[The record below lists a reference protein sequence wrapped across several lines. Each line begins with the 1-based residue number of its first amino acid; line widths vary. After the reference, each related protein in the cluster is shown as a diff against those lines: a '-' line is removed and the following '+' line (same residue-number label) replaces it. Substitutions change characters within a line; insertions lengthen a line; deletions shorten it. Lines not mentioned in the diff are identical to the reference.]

1 MQFDQLK
8 RREFITLLG
17 GAAAAWPLGVGAQQA
32 AMPVI
37 GFLGGGSPDAF
48 AHVVDAFRQGL
59 YETGFAEGQNVTIEY
74 RWAEGQYDWLPAL
87 VADLIRQKPA
97 VIVAT
102 GGDVGVRAAKKAAT
116 AIPIVFTSGSDPV
129 AAGFVS
135 SLNRPGGNVT
145 GVSLFV
151 SVLEGKKLELL
162 RELVPMAAVIGF
174 LVNPNNPRADVDTAD
189 MQAAAR
195 ALGKLLLILK
205 ADGEHDF
212 DAVFTNLAQQR
223 VDALVVH
230 TEPFFLSRRDH
241 LVELAA
247 RHSIPT
253 IYGLREFAA
262 AGGLISYGTKL
273 SDSYRQVGIYTGKIL
288 KGEKPADLPVM
299 QPTKFEFVINLKA
312 AKALGLTVPTS
323 LLVRADE
330 VIE

>member
-1 MQFDQLK
+1 
-8 RREFITLLG
+8 
-17 GAAAAWPLGVGAQQA
+17 
-32 AMPVI
+32 MPVI

-74 RWAEGQYDWLPAL
+74 RWAEGQYDRLPAL

-135 SLNRPGGNVT
+135 SLNRPGDNVT

-247 RHSIPT
+247 RYSIPT

>member
-1 MQFDQLK
+1 VK
-8 RREFITLLG
+8 RRDFITLLG
-17 GAAAAWPLGVGAQQA
+17 GAAAAWPLAARAQQPA
-32 AMPVI
+32 KLPII
-37 GFLGGGSPDAF
+37 GFLGGGSAEAF
-48 AHVVDAFRQGL
+48 AHVVAAFGQGL

-74 RWAEGQYDWLPAL
+74 RWAEGQYDRLPAL
-87 VADLIRQKPA
+87 VAELVGRPVV

-102 GGDVGVRAAKKAAT
+102 GGDVGVRAAKKAT
-116 AIPIVFTSGSDPV
+116 TTIPIVFTSGSDPV

-151 SVLEGKKLELL
+151 SVLEVKKLDLL
-162 RELVPMAAVIGF
+162 RELVPTAAVIAF
-174 LVNPNNPRADVDTAD
+174 LLNPSNPRAGVDTAD

-195 ALGKLLLILK
+195 ALGKQLLIFEV
-205 ADGEHDF
+205 DREHDF
-212 DAVFTNLAQQR
+212 GAVFTSLAQQR

-288 KGEKPADLPVM
+288 KGEKPADLPIM
-299 QPTKFEFVINLKA
+299 QPTKFELVINLKT
-312 AKALGLTVPTS
+312 AKALGLDVPTS
-323 LLVRADE
+323 LLARADE

>member
-1 MQFDQLK
+1 VK
-8 RREFITLLG
+8 RREFITLIG
-17 GAAAAWPLGVGAQQA
+17 GAAAAWPLA
-32 AMPVI
+32 ARAEQPMMPVI
-37 GFLGGGSPDAF
+37 GFLGGGAPDAF
-48 AHVVDAFRQGL
+48 AHVVGAFRQGL

-74 RWAEGQYDWLPAL
+74 RWAEGQYDRLPEL
-87 VADLIRQKPA
+87 VAELVGRPVV

-102 GGDVGVRAAKKAAT
+102 GGDVGVRAAKEAT
-116 AIPIVFTSGSDPV
+116 TALPIVFTSGSDPV

-135 SLNRPGGNVT
+135 SLNRPGGNLT

-151 SVLEGKKLELL
+151 SVLEVKKLDLL
-162 RELVPMAAVIGF
+162 RELVPTAAVIGF
-174 LVNPNNPRADVDTAD
+174 LLNPNNPRADVDTAD

-195 ALGKLLLILK
+195 ALGKQLLILK
-205 ADGEHDF
+205 AGSENDL
-212 DAVFTNLAQQR
+212 DAVLTNLAQQR

-288 KGEKPADLPVM
+288 KGEKPVDLPVV
-299 QPTKFEFVINLKA
+299 QPTKFEFVINLKT
-312 AKALGLTVPTS
+312 AKALGLEVPST
-323 LLVRADE
+323 LLARADE

>member
-1 MQFDQLK
+1 MS

-17 GAAAAWPLGVGAQQA
+17 GAVTAWPLGVGAQQA

-74 RWAEGQYDWLPAL
+74 RWAEGQYDRLPAL

-135 SLNRPGGNVT
+135 SLNRPGGNLT

-151 SVLEGKKLELL
+151 SVLEVKKLDLL
-162 RELVPMAAVIGF
+162 RELVPTAAVIGF
-174 LVNPNNPRADVDTAD
+174 LLNPNNPRADVDTAD

-205 ADGEHDF
+205 ADGEYDF

-273 SDSYRQVGIYTGKIL
+273 SDSYRQVGIYTGRIL

>member
-1 MQFDQLK
+1 MR

-17 GAAAAWPLGVGAQQA
+17 SAAAAWPLGVGAQQA

-135 SLNRPGGNVT
+135 SLNRPGGNLT

-151 SVLEGKKLELL
+151 SVLEVKKLDLL
-162 RELVPMAAVIGF
+162 RELVPTAAVIGF
-174 LVNPNNPRADVDTAD
+174 LLNPNNPRADVDTAD

-230 TEPFFLSRRDH
+230 TEPFFLSRRDQ

-247 RHSIPT
+247 RYSIPT

-288 KGEKPADLPVM
+288 KGEKPVDLPVV
-299 QPTKFEFVINLKA
+299 QPTKFEFVIDLKT
-312 AKALGLTVPTS
+312 AKALGLEVPST
-323 LLVRADE
+323 LLARADE

>member
-1 MQFDQLK
+1 MK

-17 GAAAAWPLGVGAQQA
+17 GAVTAWPLGVGAQQA

-74 RWAEGQYDWLPAL
+74 RWAEGQYDRLPAL
-87 VADLIRQKPA
+87 VADLIRQKSA

-102 GGDVGVRAAKKAAT
+102 GGDVGVRAAKEAT
-116 AIPIVFTSGSDPV
+116 TALPIVFTSGSDPV

-288 KGEKPADLPVM
+288 KGEKPVDLPVV

>member
-1 MQFDQLK
+1 MK

-17 GAAAAWPLGVGAQQA
+17 GAVAAWPLAAGAQQA

-48 AHVVDAFRQGL
+48 AHVVNAFRQGL

-74 RWAEGQYDWLPAL
+74 RWAEGQYDRLPAL

-247 RHSIPT
+247 RYSIPT

>member
-1 MQFDQLK
+1 MK

-17 GAAAAWPLGVGAQQA
+17 GAVAWPVTARAQQA

-48 AHVVDAFRQGL
+48 AHVVNAFRQGL

-74 RWAEGQYDWLPAL
+74 RWAEGQYDRLPAL

-273 SDSYRQVGIYTGKIL
+273 SDSYRQVGIYTGRIL

>member
-1 MQFDQLK
+1 MSVIR

-17 GAAAAWPLGVGAQQA
+17 GAAAWPLAVGAQQA

-74 RWAEGQYDWLPAL
+74 RWAEGQYDRLPAL
-87 VADLIRQKPA
+87 VADLIRQKSA

-247 RHSIPT
+247 RYSIPT

-273 SDSYRQVGIYTGKIL
+273 SDSYRQVGIYTGRIL

>member
-1 MQFDQLK
+1 MK

-17 GAAAAWPLGVGAQQA
+17 GAVAWPVTARAQQA

-48 AHVVDAFRQGL
+48 AHVVNAFRQGL

-74 RWAEGQYDWLPAL
+74 RWAEGQYDRLPAL

-174 LVNPNNPRADVDTAD
+174 FVNLNNPRADVDTAD

-253 IYGLREFAA
+253 IYGLCEFAA

-273 SDSYRQVGIYTGKIL
+273 SDSYRQVGIYTGRIL

>member
-1 MQFDQLK
+1 MK

-17 GAAAAWPLGVGAQQA
+17 GAVTAWPLGVGAQQA

-74 RWAEGQYDWLPAL
+74 RWAEGQYDRLPAL

-162 RELVPMAAVIGF
+162 RELAPMAAVIGF

-247 RHSIPT
+247 RYSIPT

>member
-1 MQFDQLK
+1 MK

-17 GAAAAWPLGVGAQQA
+17 GAATMWSVAARAQQPG
-32 AMPVI
+32 MPVI

-48 AHVVDAFRQGL
+48 AHVVAAFRQGL

-74 RWAEGQYDWLPAL
+74 RWAEGQYDRLPAL

-102 GGDVGVRAAKKAAT
+102 GGDVGVRAAKKAT
-116 AIPIVFTSGSDPV
+116 TTIPIVFTSGSDPV

-162 RELVPMAAVIGF
+162 RELVPTAAVIGF
-174 LVNPNNPRADVDTAD
+174 LLNPNNPRADVDTAD

-195 ALGKLLLILK
+195 ALGKQLVILK
-205 ADGEHDF
+205 AGSENDF
-212 DAVFTNLAQQR
+212 DAVLTNLAQQP

-247 RHSIPT
+247 RYSIPT

-288 KGEKPADLPVM
+288 KGEKPADLPV
-299 QPTKFEFVINLKA
+299 QAPTKYELVINLKTA
-312 AKALGLTVPTS
+312 RALGLDVPPS
-323 LLVRADE
+323 ILARADE

>member
-1 MQFDQLK
+1 MR

-17 GAAAAWPLGVGAQQA
+17 SAAAAWPLGVGAQQA

-48 AHVVDAFRQGL
+48 AHVVNAFRQGL

-74 RWAEGQYDWLPAL
+74 RWAEGQYDRLPAL

-102 GGDVGVRAAKKAAT
+102 GGDVGVRAAKKAT
-116 AIPIVFTSGSDPV
+116 TTIPIVFTSGSDPV

-151 SVLEGKKLELL
+151 SVLEVKKLDLL
-162 RELVPMAAVIGF
+162 RELVPTAAVIGF
-174 LVNPNNPRADVDTAD
+174 LLNPNNPRADVDTAD

-273 SDSYRQVGIYTGKIL
+273 SDSYRQVGIYTGRIL

>member
-1 MQFDQLK
+1 MFGMR

-17 GAAAAWPLGVGAQQA
+17 GAVAWPVTARAQQA

-48 AHVVDAFRQGL
+48 AHVVNAFRQGL

-74 RWAEGQYDWLPAL
+74 RWAEGQYDRLPAL
-87 VADLIRQKPA
+87 VADLIRQKSA

-273 SDSYRQVGIYTGKIL
+273 SDSYRQVGIYTGRIL

>member
-1 MQFDQLK
+1 MFSM
-8 RREFITLLG
+8 RRRAFITLLG
-17 GAAAAWPLGVGAQQA
+17 GAAGWPLVARAQQA

-48 AHVVDAFRQGL
+48 AHVVNAFRQGL

-74 RWAEGQYDWLPAL
+74 RWAEGQYDRLPAL

-223 VDALVVH
+223 VDALGVH

-288 KGEKPADLPVM
+288 KGEKPVDLPVV
-299 QPTKFEFVINLKA
+299 QPTKFEFVINLKT
-312 AKALGLTVPTS
+312 AKALGLEVPAT
-323 LLVRADE
+323 LLARADE

>member
-1 MQFDQLK
+1 VK
-8 RREFITLLG
+8 RRDFITLLG
-17 GAAAAWPLGVGAQQA
+17 GAAAAWPLAARAQQPA
-32 AMPVI
+32 KLPII
-37 GFLGGGSPDAF
+37 GFLGGGSAEAF
-48 AHVVDAFRQGL
+48 AHVVAAFGQGL

-74 RWAEGQYDWLPAL
+74 RWAEGQYDRLPAL
-87 VADLIRQKPA
+87 VAELVGRPVV

-102 GGDVGVRAAKKAAT
+102 GGDVGVRAAKNAT
-116 AIPIVFTSGSDPV
+116 TTIPIVFTSGSDPV

-135 SLNRPGGNVT
+135 SLNRPGGNLT

-151 SVLEGKKLELL
+151 SVLEVKKLDLL
-162 RELVPMAAVIGF
+162 RELVPTAAVIGF
-174 LVNPNNPRADVDTAD
+174 LLNPNNPRADVDTAD

-195 ALGKLLLILK
+195 ALGKQLLILK
-205 ADGEHDF
+205 AGSENDL
-212 DAVFTNLAQQR
+212 DAVLTNLAQQR

-288 KGEKPADLPVM
+288 KGEKPADLPIM
-299 QPTKFEFVINLKA
+299 QPTKFELVINLKT
-312 AKALGLTVPTS
+312 AKALGLDVPTS
-323 LLVRADE
+323 LLARADE

>member
-1 MQFDQLK
+1 MR

-74 RWAEGQYDWLPAL
+74 RWAEGQYDRLPAL
-87 VADLIRQKPA
+87 VADLICQKPA

-247 RHSIPT
+247 RYSIPT

-262 AGGLISYGTKL
+262 AGGLISYGTNL

>member
-1 MQFDQLK
+1 MR

-17 GAAAAWPLGVGAQQA
+17 GAAAWPLAVGAQQA

-48 AHVVDAFRQGL
+48 AHVVNAFRQGL

-74 RWAEGQYDWLPAL
+74 RWAEGQYDRLPAL
-87 VADLIRQKPA
+87 VADLIRQKSA

-162 RELVPMAAVIGF
+162 RELVPMAA
-174 LVNPNNPRADVDTAD
+174 
-189 MQAAAR
+189 
-195 ALGKLLLILK
+195 
-205 ADGEHDF
+205 
-212 DAVFTNLAQQR
+212 
-223 VDALVVH
+223 
-230 TEPFFLSRRDH
+230 
-241 LVELAA
+241 
-247 RHSIPT
+247 
-253 IYGLREFAA
+253 
-262 AGGLISYGTKL
+262 
-273 SDSYRQVGIYTGKIL
+273 
-288 KGEKPADLPVM
+288 
-299 QPTKFEFVINLKA
+299 QPTRSFGGTGGAPFNPHDLWS
-312 AKALGLTVPTS
+312 P
-323 LLVRADE
+323 
-330 VIE
+330 

>member
-1 MQFDQLK
+1 MR

-17 GAAAAWPLGVGAQQA
+17 GAAAWPLAVGAQQA

-48 AHVVDAFRQGL
+48 AHVVNAFRQGL

-74 RWAEGQYDWLPAL
+74 RWAEGQYDRLPAL
-87 VADLIRQKPA
+87 VADLIRQKSA

-247 RHSIPT
+247 RYSIPT

>member
-1 MQFDQLK
+1 MK

-17 GAAAAWPLGVGAQQA
+17 GAVTAWPLGVGAQQA

-48 AHVVDAFRQGL
+48 AHVVNAFRQGL

-74 RWAEGQYDWLPAL
+74 RWAEGQYDRLPAL
-87 VADLIRQKPA
+87 VADLIRQKSA

-273 SDSYRQVGIYTGKIL
+273 SDSYRQVGIYTGRIL

>member
-1 MQFDQLK
+1 MK
-8 RREFITLLG
+8 RREFITLIG
-17 GAAAAWPLGVGAQQA
+17 GAAAAWPLA
-32 AMPVI
+32 ARAEQPMMPVI
-37 GFLGGGSPDAF
+37 GFLGGGAPDAF
-48 AHVVDAFRQGL
+48 AHVVGAFRQGL

-74 RWAEGQYDWLPAL
+74 RWAEGQYDRLPEL
-87 VADLIRQKPA
+87 VAELVGRPVV

-102 GGDVGVRAAKKAAT
+102 GGDVGVRAAKEAT
-116 AIPIVFTSGSDPV
+116 TALPIVFTSGSDPV

-135 SLNRPGGNVT
+135 SLNRPGGNLT

-151 SVLEGKKLELL
+151 SVLEVKKLDLL
-162 RELVPMAAVIGF
+162 RELVPTAAVIGF
-174 LVNPNNPRADVDTAD
+174 LLNPNNPRADVDTAD

-195 ALGKLLLILK
+195 ALGKQLLILK
-205 ADGEHDF
+205 AGSENDL
-212 DAVFTNLAQQR
+212 DAVLTNLAQQR

-288 KGEKPADLPVM
+288 KGEKPVDLPVV
-299 QPTKFEFVINLKA
+299 QPTKFEFVINLKT
-312 AKALGLTVPTS
+312 AKALGLEVPST
-323 LLVRADE
+323 LLARADE

>member
-1 MQFDQLK
+1 MK

-17 GAAAAWPLGVGAQQA
+17 GAVTAWPLGVGAQQA

-37 GFLGGGSPDAF
+37 GFLGSPDAF

-74 RWAEGQYDWLPAL
+74 RWAEGQYDRLPAL
-87 VADLIRQKPA
+87 VADLIRQKSA

>member
-1 MQFDQLK
+1 VK
-8 RREFITLLG
+8 RREFITLIG
-17 GAAAAWPLGVGAQQA
+17 GAAAAWPLA
-32 AMPVI
+32 ARAEQPMMPVI
-37 GFLGGGSPDAF
+37 GFLGGGAPDAF
-48 AHVVDAFRQGL
+48 AHVVGAFRQGL

-74 RWAEGQYDWLPAL
+74 RWAEGQYDRLPEL
-87 VADLIRQKPA
+87 VAELVGRPVV

-102 GGDVGVRAAKKAAT
+102 GGDVGVRAAKNAT
-116 AIPIVFTSGSDPV
+116 TTIPIVFTSGSDPV

-151 SVLEGKKLELL
+151 SVLEVKKLDLL
-162 RELVPMAAVIGF
+162 RELVPTAAVIGF
-174 LVNPNNPRADVDTAD
+174 LLNPNNPRADVDTAD

-195 ALGKLLLILK
+195 ALGKQLLILK
-205 ADGEHDF
+205 AGSENDL
-212 DAVFTNLAQQR
+212 DAVLTNLAQQR

-288 KGEKPADLPVM
+288 KGEKPVDLPVV
-299 QPTKFEFVINLKA
+299 QPTKFEFVINLKT
-312 AKALGLTVPTS
+312 AKALGLEVPST
-323 LLVRADE
+323 LLARADE

>member
-1 MQFDQLK
+1 MSVIR

-17 GAAAAWPLGVGAQQA
+17 GAAAWPLAVGAQQA

-48 AHVVDAFRQGL
+48 AHVVNAFRQGL

-74 RWAEGQYDWLPAL
+74 RWAEGQYDRLPAL
-87 VADLIRQKPA
+87 VADLIRQKSA

>member
-1 MQFDQLK
+1 MR

-17 GAAAAWPLGVGAQQA
+17 GAVTAWPLGVGAQQA

-74 RWAEGQYDWLPAL
+74 RWAEGQYDRLQAL

-247 RHSIPT
+247 RYSIPT

>member
-1 MQFDQLK
+1 MK

-17 GAAAAWPLGVGAQQA
+17 GAVAAWPLAAGAQQA

-48 AHVVDAFRQGL
+48 AHVVNAFRQGL

-74 RWAEGQYDWLPAL
+74 RWAEGQYDRLPAL
-87 VADLIRQKPA
+87 VADLIRQKSA

-288 KGEKPADLPVM
+288 KGEKPVDLPVV
-299 QPTKFEFVINLKA
+299 QPTKFEFVINLKT
-312 AKALGLTVPTS
+312 AKALGLEVPST
-323 LLVRADE
+323 LLARADE

>member
-1 MQFDQLK
+1 MR

-17 GAAAAWPLGVGAQQA
+17 GAAATWPLAARAQQS

-48 AHVVDAFRQGL
+48 AHVVGAFRQGL

-74 RWAEGQYDWLPAL
+74 RWAEGQYDRLPAL
-87 VADLIRQKPA
+87 VADLVGRPVV

-102 GGDVGVRAAKKAAT
+102 GGDVGVRAAKKATT

-151 SVLEGKKLELL
+151 SVLEVKKLDLL
-162 RELVPMAAVIGF
+162 RELVPTAAVIGF
-174 LVNPNNPRADVDTAD
+174 LLNPNNPRADVDTAD

-195 ALGKLLLILK
+195 ALGRQLVILK
-205 ADGEHDF
+205 AGSENDF
-212 DAVFTNLAQQR
+212 DAVLTNLAQQR

-299 QPTKFEFVINLKA
+299 QPTKFEFVINLKT
-312 AKALGLTVPTS
+312 AKALGLEVPAT
-323 LLVRADE
+323 LLARADE

>member
-1 MQFDQLK
+1 MSVIR

-17 GAAAAWPLGVGAQQA
+17 GAAAWPLAVGAQQA

-48 AHVVDAFRQGL
+48 AHVVNAFRQGL

-74 RWAEGQYDWLPAL
+74 RWAEGQYDRLPAL
-87 VADLIRQKPA
+87 VADLIRQKSA

-129 AAGFVS
+129 AADFVS

-247 RHSIPT
+247 RYSIPT

>member
-1 MQFDQLK
+1 MSVIR

-17 GAAAAWPLGVGAQQA
+17 GAAAWPLAVGAQQA

-48 AHVVDAFRQGL
+48 AHVVNAFRQGL

-74 RWAEGQYDWLPAL
+74 RWAEGQYDRLPAL

-288 KGEKPADLPVM
+288 KGEKPVDLPVV

>member
-1 MQFDQLK
+1 MSVIR

-17 GAAAAWPLGVGAQQA
+17 GAAAWPLAVGAQQA

-48 AHVVDAFRQGL
+48 AHVVNAFRQGL

-74 RWAEGQYDWLPAL
+74 RWAEGQYDRLPAL
-87 VADLIRQKPA
+87 VADLIRQKSA

-247 RHSIPT
+247 RYSIPT

-288 KGEKPADLPVM
+288 KGEKPADLPVV

>member
-1 MQFDQLK
+1 MK

-17 GAAAAWPLGVGAQQA
+17 GAAAAWPLGVGAPQA

-37 GFLGGGSPDAF
+37 GFPGGGSPDAF

-74 RWAEGQYDWLPAL
+74 RWAEGQYDRLPAL

-247 RHSIPT
+247 RYSIPT

>member
-1 MQFDQLK
+1 MS

-17 GAAAAWPLGVGAQQA
+17 GAVTAWPLGVGAQQA

-74 RWAEGQYDWLPAL
+74 RWAEGQYDRLPAL

-151 SVLEGKKLELL
+151 SVLEVKKLDLL
-162 RELVPMAAVIGF
+162 RELVPTAAVIGF
-174 LVNPNNPRADVDTAD
+174 LLNPNNPRADVDTAD

-195 ALGKLLLILK
+195 ALGKQLLILK
-205 ADGEHDF
+205 AGSENDL
-212 DAVFTNLAQQR
+212 DAVLTNLAQQR

-273 SDSYRQVGIYTGKIL
+273 SDSYRQVGIYTGRIL

>member
-1 MQFDQLK
+1 MK

-48 AHVVDAFRQGL
+48 AHVVNAFRQGL

-74 RWAEGQYDWLPAL
+74 RWAEGQYDRLPAL
-87 VADLIRQKPA
+87 VADLIRQKSA

-273 SDSYRQVGIYTGKIL
+273 SDSYRQVGIYTGRIL

>member
-1 MQFDQLK
+1 MR

-17 GAAAAWPLGVGAQQA
+17 GAAAAWPLAAGAQQA

-74 RWAEGQYDWLPAL
+74 RWAEGQYDRLPAL

-135 SLNRPGGNVT
+135 SLNRPGDNVT

-247 RHSIPT
+247 RYSIPT

-323 LLVRADE
+323 LLARADE

>member
-1 MQFDQLK
+1 MK

-17 GAAAAWPLGVGAQQA
+17 GAVTAWPLGVGAQQA

-74 RWAEGQYDWLPAL
+74 RWAEGQYDRLPAL

-247 RHSIPT
+247 RYSIPT

>member
-1 MQFDQLK
+1 MSVIR

-17 GAAAAWPLGVGAQQA
+17 GAAAWPLAVGAQQA

-48 AHVVDAFRQGL
+48 AHVVNAFRQGL

-74 RWAEGQYDWLPAL
+74 RWAEGQYDRLPAL
-87 VADLIRQKPA
+87 VADLIRQKSA

-247 RHSIPT
+247 RYSIPT

-273 SDSYRQVGIYTGKIL
+273 SNSYRQVGIYTGKIL

>member
-1 MQFDQLK
+1 MK

-17 GAAAAWPLGVGAQQA
+17 GAVAAWPLAAGAQQA

-37 GFLGGGSPDAF
+37 GFLCGGSPDAF

-74 RWAEGQYDWLPAL
+74 RWAEGQYDRLPAL

>member
-1 MQFDQLK
+1 VK
-8 RREFITLLG
+8 RREFITLIG
-17 GAAAAWPLGVGAQQA
+17 GAAAAWPLA
-32 AMPVI
+32 ARAEQPMMPVI
-37 GFLGGGSPDAF
+37 GFLGGGAPDAF
-48 AHVVDAFRQGL
+48 AHVVGAFRQGL

-74 RWAEGQYDWLPAL
+74 RWAEGQYDRLPEL
-87 VADLIRQKPA
+87 VAELVGRPVV

-102 GGDVGVRAAKKAAT
+102 GGDVGVRAAKEAT
-116 AIPIVFTSGSDPV
+116 TALPIVFTSGSDPV

-135 SLNRPGGNVT
+135 SLNRPGGNLT

-151 SVLEGKKLELL
+151 SVLEVKKLDLL
-162 RELVPMAAVIGF
+162 RELVPTAAVIGF
-174 LVNPNNPRADVDTAD
+174 LLNPNNPRADVDTAD

-288 KGEKPADLPVM
+288 KGEKPVDLPVV
-299 QPTKFEFVINLKA
+299 QPTKFEFVINLKT
-312 AKALGLTVPTS
+312 AKALGLEVPST
-323 LLVRADE
+323 LLARADE